1 MSRIQD
7 QRRTGYRH
15 EYIIYL
21 QSSNLSSIYLIW
33 YTCYEMLK
41 KMECFTFLVEA
52 YHISQR
58 VVRFV
63 LKFHYFSFYVI
74 TCFNMFQPVLILSSK
89 TDSRDG
95 GSGELWHHG
104 LLHILLW
111 IPQVWKRLRNYMV
124 INHTKV
130 CYRLINRLHD

>member
-1 MSRIQD
+1 
-7 QRRTGYRH
+7 
-15 EYIIYL
+15 
-21 QSSNLSSIYLIW
+21 
-33 YTCYEMLK
+33 MLK
-41 KMECFTFLVEA
+41 KMEGFSFLVEA

-111 IPQVWKRLRNYMV
+111 IPKVCKRLRNYKV

-130 CYRLINRLHD
+130 CKSLGNYKMINHTKLQINEKITWLIIMWIPEVCYRLIKRLHDK